1 MKPIFN
7 YPNYSVTEDGNV
19 FNIKRNKWL
28 KNTLMT
34 IGYYSTTLRDANN
47 NKKTVYIH
55 RIVAMTYLENPENKA
70 TVNHING
77 IKTDNRIENLEWAT
91 YSENSKHAHKMGLN
105 YISKSN
111 REQAAKNIKGISSKI
126 VLDTQTG
133 IYYNSAREAAKAYN
147 INSNTLHTKL
157 NGNAK
162 NNTSLIYA

>member
-1 MKPIFN
+1 MKAIPG
-7 YPNYSVTEDGNV
+7 YPDYLATEDGKV
-19 FNIKRNKWL
+19 FSVKRNKWL

-34 IGYYSTTLRDANN
+34 IGYYATTLRDANN
-47 NKKTVYIH
+47 NQKTVYVH

-111 REQAAKNIKGISSKI
+111 REQTAKNIKGMSSKI

-133 IYYNSAREAAKAYN
+133 IFYNSAREAAKALN
-147 INSNTLHTKL
+147 VNSNTLHGRL
-157 NGNAK
+157 NGHKK

>member
-1 MKPIFN
+1 MKPIPN

-19 FNIKRNKWL
+19 WSHKNNKWMKL
-28 KNTLMT
+28 NLGKV
-34 IGYYSTTLRDANN
+34 GYYTVALWHDLKY
-47 NKKTVYIH
+47 KKMYIH
-55 RIVAMTYLENPENKA
+55 RLVAITYLENNNNLA
-70 TVNHING
+70 CVNHIDGDKLNNN
-77 IKTDNRIENLEWAT
+77 ITNLEWCSA
-91 YSENSKHAHKMGLN
+91 SDNNRHAHKLGLN

-111 REQAAKNIKGISSKI
+111 RIEASRTAKEKFSKI

-133 IYYNSAREAAKAYN
+133 IFYNSARDAAMAKG

>member
-1 MKPIFN
+1 MKVIPG
-7 YPNYSVTEDGNV
+7 YRDYAVTEDGRV
-19 FNIKRNKWL
+19 FSIKRNKWL

-34 IGYYSTTLRDANN
+34 IGYYATTLRDANN
-47 NKKTVYIH
+47 NQNTVYVH

-91 YSENSKHAHKMGLN
+91 YSENSKHAHKIGLN

-111 REQAAKNIKGISSKI
+111 REQAAKNIKGMSSKI

-133 IYYNSAREAAKAYN
+133 IFYNSAREAAKAIN
-147 INSNTLHTKL
+147 VNSNTLHGRL
-157 NGNAK
+157 NGHKK